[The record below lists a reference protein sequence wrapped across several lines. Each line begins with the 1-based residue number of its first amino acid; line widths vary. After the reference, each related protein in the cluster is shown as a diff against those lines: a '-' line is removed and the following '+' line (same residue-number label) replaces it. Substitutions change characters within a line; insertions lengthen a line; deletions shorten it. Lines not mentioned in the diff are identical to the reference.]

1 MKILRRLLYPFGLL
15 YGGITS
21 VRNFLFDQD
30 ILKSTEFDIPV
41 IAIGNLNV
49 GGTGKTPQVEYLAR
63 LLSPYYKVAILS
75 RGYKRSSK
83 GFFLADEKST
93 VAMLGDEP
101 FQYHR
106 KFPEISVAVDAN
118 RTEGIQNILK
128 LRPETEVILL
138 DDAYQHRKV
147 KAGFYILLTS
157 YSDLFSDD
165 LMLPAGNL
173 RESKS
178 GANRAAIVIVTK
190 CPSDL
195 SQEQQQKVKS
205 KLALAKNQQLF
216 FSTIEYDEFVF
227 SETNS
232 ISVEEVKLKD
242 KTLLAGIAK
251 PKYFFDFLKKPSD
264 TLLEFPDHHNFNNS
278 EINLIKTKAQEN
290 LVITTEK
297 DYVRLFDSVISENL
311 YYLPIKSAFII
322 DKELFDNNILGFV
335 KDFPKN

>member
-178 GANRAAIVIVTK
+178 GADRAAIVIVTK

>member
-1 MKILRRLLYPFGLL
+1 MKILRKLLYPFGLL

-21 VRNFLFDQD
+21 IRNFLYDQK
-30 ILKSTEFDIPV
+30 ILKSTEFDVPV

-49 GGTGKTPQVEYLAR
+49 GGTGKTPQVEYLTR
-63 LLSPYYKVAILS
+63 LLTPYYKVAILS

-83 GFFLADEKST
+83 GFFLADENST
-93 VAMLGDEP
+93 AAMLGDEP

-106 KFPEISVAVDAN
+106 KFPQVSVAVDAN
-118 RTEGIQNILK
+118 RTQGIQNILK
-128 LRPETEVILL
+128 LRPETQVVLL

-165 LMLPAGNL
+165 LLLPAGNL
-173 RESKS
+173 REYKS
-178 GANRAAIVIVTK
+178 GADRAALVIVTK
-190 CPSDL
+190 CPSNL

-205 KLALAKNQQLF
+205 KLALSDNQKLF

-251 PKYFFDFLKKPSD
+251 PNYFFDFLKKPSD
-264 TLLEFPDHHNFNNS
+264 TLLKFPDHHNFTVE
-278 EINLIKTKAQEN
+278 EINAVKSKAQQN

-297 DYVRLFDSVISENL
+297 DYVRLYDSVVSENL
-311 YYLPIKSAFII
+311 YYLPIKSAFLK
-322 DKELFDNNILGFV
+322 DNELFDISILDFV
-335 KDFPKN
+335 KGFSKI

>member
-21 VRNFLFDQD
+21 FRNFLFDKNL
-30 ILKSTEFDIPV
+30 LKSTEFDIPV

-83 GFFLADEKST
+83 GFFLADGNST
-93 VAMLGDEP
+93 AAMLGDEP

-106 KFPEISVAVDAN
+106 KFPEVAVAVDAN

-128 LRPETEVILL
+128 LKPQTQVILL

-147 KAGFYILLTS
+147 KAGLYILLTS

-165 LMLPAGNL
+165 LILPAGNL

-178 GANRAAIVIVTK
+178 GANRAATVIVTK

-195 SQEQQQKVKS
+195 SEEEIQKVKS
-205 KLALAKNQQLF
+205 KLALAENQQLF
-216 FSTIEYDEFVF
+216 FSTIEYDDFVF

-232 ISVEEVKLKD
+232 ISVEEIKSKD

-251 PKYFFDFLKKPSD
+251 PKYFFDFLKKPAD
-264 TLLEFPDHHNFNNS
+264 TLLEFPDHHNFTSS
-278 EINLIKTKAQEN
+278 EIDSIKLKAKDQF
-290 LVITTEK
+290 VITTEK
-297 DYVRLFDSVISENL
+297 DYVRLYDSVISDNL
-311 YYLPIKSAFII
+311 YYLPIKSAFLK
-322 DKELFDNNILGFV
+322 DNELFDKSILGFL
-335 KDFPKN
+335 KTFER

>member
-21 VRNFLFDQD
+21 FRNFLFDKN
-30 ILKSTEFDIPV
+30 ILKSTEFDLPV

-49 GGTGKTPQVEYLAR
+49 GGTGKTPQVEYLVR

-83 GFFLADEKST
+83 GFFLADENST
-93 VAMLGDEP
+93 TAMLGDEP

-106 KFPEISVAVDAN
+106 KFPEVSVAVDAN
-118 RTEGIQNILK
+118 RTEGIQNILQ
-128 LRPETEVILL
+128 LRPKTEVILL

-147 KAGFYILLTS
+147 KAGLYILLTS
-157 YSDLFSDD
+157 YSDLFADD
-165 LMLPAGNL
+165 LLLPAGNL

-178 GANRAAIVIVTK
+178 GADRAAIVIVTK

-195 SQEQQQKVKS
+195 SQDQQRKVSS
-205 KLALAKNQQLF
+205 KLALTKNQQLF
-216 FSTIEYDEFVF
+216 FSTIEYDDFVF
-227 SETNS
+227 SETKS
-232 ISVEEVKLKD
+232 IPVQDVKLND
-242 KTLLAGIAK
+242 KILLAGIAK

-264 TLLEFPDHHNFNNS
+264 IVLEFPDHHNFTAS
-278 EINLIKTKAQEN
+278 EIESLKDKAKEQ

-297 DYVRLFDSVISENL
+297 DYVRLYDSVVSDNL
-311 YYLPIKSAFII
+311 YYLPIKSAFLE
-322 DKELFDNNILGFV
+322 DKELFDKSILDFV
-335 KDFPKN
+335 KNFDNK

>member
-1 MKILRRLLYPFGLL
+1 MKILRKLLYPFGLL

-21 VRNFLFDQD
+21 IRNFLFDKE
-30 ILKSTEFDIPV
+30 ILKSTEFDIPI

-49 GGTGKTPQVEYLAR
+49 GGTGKTPQVEYLTR
-63 LLSPYYKVAILS
+63 LLTPYYKVAILS

-83 GFFLADEKST
+83 GFFLADENST
-93 VAMLGDEP
+93 AVMLGDEP
-101 FQYHR
+101 FQYYR
-106 KFPEISVAVDAN
+106 KFPNVRVAVDAN

-128 LRPETEVILL
+128 THPDTEVVLL

-147 KAGFYILLTS
+147 KAELYILLTS

-165 LMLPAGNL
+165 LLLPAGNL

-178 GANRAAIVIVTK
+178 GADRAAIVIVTK
-190 CPSDL
+190 CPSIL

-205 KLALAKNQQLF
+205 KLALAENQQLF

-227 SETNS
+227 SENNS
-232 ISVEEVKLKD
+232 IPVQEVKLEN

-251 PKYFFDFLKKPSD
+251 PKYFFDYLKKPSD
-264 TLLEFPDHHNFNNS
+264 TLLEFPDHHNFIPT
-278 EINLIKTKAQEN
+278 EIESIKAKAKEN

-297 DYVRLFDSVISENL
+297 DYVRLYNSVVSDNL
-311 YYLPIKSAFII
+311 YYLPIKSAFLK
-322 DKELFDNNILGFV
+322 DKELFDKSIL
-335 KDFPKN
+335 DFLKNSSSK

>member
-147 KAGFYILLTS
+147 KAEFYILLTS

>member
-21 VRNFLFDQD
+21 FRNFLFDQD
-30 ILKSTEFDIPV
+30 ILKSTAFDIPV

-83 GFFLADEKST
+83 GFFLADESST
-93 VAMLGDEP
+93 AAMLGDEP

-106 KFPEISVAVDAN
+106 KFPEVSVAVDAD

-128 LRPETEVILL
+128 LRPETQVILL

-147 KAGFYILLTS
+147 KAGLYILLTS

-178 GANRAAIVIVTK
+178 GAQRAAMVIVTK
-190 CPSDL
+190 CPTNL
-195 SQEQQQKVKS
+195 SEELQQKVRS

-216 FSTIEYDEFVF
+216 FSAIEYDHFVF
-227 SETNS
+227 SENNS
-232 ISVEEVKLKD
+232 IAIDEVKLKD
-242 KTLLAGIAK
+242 KTLLAGIAM
-251 PKYFFDFLKKPSD
+251 PKYFFDFLKKPTD
-264 TLLEFPDHHNFNNS
+264 TLLEFPDHHNFTGS
-278 EINLIKTKAQEN
+278 ELDSIKKTSQDNL
-290 LVITTEK
+290 LITTEK
-297 DYVRLFDSVISENL
+297 DYVRLYDVVVSDNL
-311 YYLPIKSAFII
+311 YYLPIKSAFLK
-322 DKELFDNNILGFV
+322 DKESFDISILDFV
-335 KDFPKN
+335 KNFPKE

>member
-21 VRNFLFDQD
+21 VRNFLFDHN
-30 ILKSTEFDIPV
+30 ILKSTEFEIPV

-93 VAMLGDEP
+93 AAMLGDEP

-128 LRPETEVILL
+128 LRPKTEVILL

-195 SQEQQQKVKS
+195 SKEQQQKVKS

-297 DYVRLFDSVISENL
+297 DYVRLYDSVVSDNL
-311 YYLPIKSAFII
+311 YYLPIKSAFIK

>member
-1 MKILRRLLYPFGLL
+1 MKILRRLLYPFGLI

-21 VRNFLFDQD
+21 FRNFLFDKNV
-30 ILKSTEFDIPV
+30 LKSTEFEIPV

-63 LLSPYYKVAILS
+63 LLSPYYKVAVLS

-83 GFFLADEKST
+83 GFSLADEKST
-93 VAMLGDEP
+93 AAMLGDEP

-128 LRPETEVILL
+128 LVPETKVILL

-147 KAGFYILLTS
+147 RAGLYILLTS

-165 LMLPAGNL
+165 LLLPAGNL
-173 RESKS
+173 REPKS
-178 GANRAAIVIVTK
+178 GADRAAIVIVTK

-195 SQEQQQKVKS
+195 TQKQLDKVKS

-216 FSTIEYDEFVF
+216 FSRIEYDDFVL

-232 ISVEEVKLKD
+232 ILVQEVKSKD

-251 PKYFFDFLKKPSD
+251 PKYFFDFLKKPGDSI
-264 TLLEFPDHHNFNNS
+264 LEFPDHHNFTS
-278 EINLIKTKAQEN
+278 IEINAIKLKAQKQ

-297 DYVRLFDSVISENL
+297 DYVRLYDSVVSENL
-311 YYLPIKSAFII
+311 YYLPIKSSLLN
-322 DKELFDNNILGFV
+322 DKQLFDDGILDFV
-335 KDFPKN
+335 KNFSKK

>member
-1 MKILRRLLYPFGLL
+1 MKFLRKLLYPFALL
-15 YGGITS
+15 YGTITS
-21 VRNFLFDQD
+21 FRNFLFDQN

-63 LLSPYYKVAILS
+63 LLSPYYQVAILS

-83 GFFLADEKST
+83 GFFLADAKST
-93 VAMLGDEP
+93 AAMLGDEP

-106 KFPEISVAVDAN
+106 KFPEVSVAVDAN

-128 LRPETEVILL
+128 LVPKTKIILL

-147 KAGFYILLTS
+147 KAGLYILLTS

-178 GANRAAIVIVTK
+178 GADRAAIVIVTK

-195 SQEQQQKVKS
+195 NAEQQQTVRT

-216 FSTIEYDEFVF
+216 FSTIQYDDLVL
-227 SETNS
+227 SENKS
-232 ISVEEVKLKD
+232 INIDEVKSSD

-251 PKYFFDFLKKPSD
+251 PQYFFDFLKKPTD
-264 TLLEFPDHHNFNNS
+264 TLLKFPDHHNFTS
-278 EINLIKTKAQEN
+278 TEIDAINAKTKEG

-297 DYVRLFDSVISENL
+297 DYVRLYKAVVHDNL
-311 YYLPIKSAFII
+311 YYLLIKTAFLNESESF
-322 DKELFDNNILGFV
+322 DKSILEFV
-335 KDFPKN
+335 KTFSKQ

>member
-21 VRNFLFDQD
+21 FRNFLFDHN
-30 ILKSTEFDIPV
+30 ILKSTEFDIPI

-83 GFFLADEKST
+83 GFFLADEYST
-93 VAMLGDEP
+93 ATMLGDEP

-106 KFPEISVAVDAN
+106 KFPEVSVAVDAN
-118 RTEGIQNILK
+118 RTEGIQNILR
-128 LRPETEVILL
+128 LRPQTQVILL

-147 KAGFYILLTS
+147 KAGLYILLTS
-157 YSDLFSDD
+157 YSDLFSED

-178 GANRAAIVIVTK
+178 GAERAAIVIVTK

-195 SQEQQQKVKS
+195 TQEQQQKVKS
-205 KLALAKNQQLF
+205 KLALAKNQNLF
-216 FSTIEYDEFVF
+216 FSAIEYDEFVF
-227 SETNS
+227 SESNS
-232 ISVEEVKLKD
+232 IPVQEVKSKD

-264 TLLEFPDHHNFNNS
+264 TLLEFPDHHNFTS
-278 EINLIKTKAQEN
+278 TEIESIKVKAQEN

-297 DYVRLFDSVISENL
+297 DYVRLYDSVVADHL
-311 YYLPIKSAFII
+311 YYLPIKSAILKNQ
-322 DKELFDNNILGFV
+322 DLFDKTILDFV
-335 KDFPKN
+335 KSFPKN

>member
-21 VRNFLFDQD
+21 FRNFLFDKNL
-30 ILKSTEFDIPV
+30 LKSTEFDIPV

-83 GFFLADEKST
+83 GFFLADGNST
-93 VAMLGDEP
+93 AAMLGDEP

-106 KFPEISVAVDAN
+106 KFPEVAVAVDAN

-128 LRPETEVILL
+128 LKPQTQVILL

-147 KAGFYILLTS
+147 KAGLYILLTS
-157 YSDLFSDD
+157 FSDLFSDD
-165 LMLPAGNL
+165 LILPAGNL

-195 SQEQQQKVKS
+195 SEEEQQKVKS
-205 KLALAKNQQLF
+205 KLALAENQQLF
-216 FSTIEYDEFVF
+216 FSTIEYDDFVF

-232 ISVEEVKLKD
+232 ISVEEIKSKD

-251 PKYFFDFLKKPSD
+251 PKYFFDFLKKPTD
-264 TLLEFPDHHNFNNS
+264 TLLEFPDHHNFTPS
-278 EINLIKTKAQEN
+278 EIDSIKLKAKDQF
-290 LVITTEK
+290 VITTEK
-297 DYVRLFDSVISENL
+297 DYVRLYDSVISDNL
-311 YYLPIKSAFII
+311 YYLPIKSAFLK
-322 DKELFDNNILGFV
+322 DNELFDKSILGFL
-335 KDFPKN
+335 KTFER

>member
-1 MKILRRLLYPFGLL
+1 MKILRRLLYPLGLL

-21 VRNFLFDQD
+21 IRNFLFDTN
-30 ILKSTEFDIPV
+30 ILKSTQFDIPV

-83 GFFLADEKST
+83 GFILADANST
-93 VAMLGDEP
+93 AAMLGDEP

-106 KFPEISVAVDAN
+106 KFPQVSVVVDAN

-128 LRPETEVILL
+128 LRPETDVILL

-147 KAGFYILLTS
+147 KAGLYILLTS
-157 YSDLFSDD
+157 YSDLFADD

-173 RESKS
+173 REGKS
-178 GANRAAIVIVTK
+178 GANRAAMVIVTK

-195 SQEQQQKVKS
+195 TEDQQYKVKS

-216 FSTIEYDEFVF
+216 FSKIEYDQFVF
-227 SETNS
+227 SESKS
-232 ISVEEVKLKD
+232 ISVEEVKSND

-251 PKYFFDFLKKPSD
+251 PKYFFDFLKKTSD
-264 TLLEFPDHHNFNNS
+264 TLLEFSDHHNFTS
-278 EINLIKTKAQEN
+278 TEIDLIKNKAQDN

-297 DYVRLFDSVISENL
+297 DYVRLYDSVVSDNL
-311 YYLPIKSAFII
+311 YYLPIKSQFLK
-322 DKELFDNNILGFV
+322 DKELFDRSILDFV
-335 KDFPKN
+335 KNFSGK

>member
-63 LLSPYYKVAILS
+63 LLSPYFKVAILS

>member
-1 MKILRRLLYPFGLL
+1 MKLLRKLLYPFGLL

-21 VRNFLFDQD
+21 FRNFLFDKNV
-30 ILKSTEFDIPV
+30 LKSTEFDIPV

-83 GFFLADEKST
+83 GFFLADENST
-93 VAMLGDEP
+93 ASMLGDEP

-106 KFPEISVAVDAN
+106 KFPKISVAVDAN

-128 LRPETEVILL
+128 LVPQTHVILL

-147 KAGFYILLTS
+147 KAGLYVLLTS

-178 GANRAAIVIVTK
+178 GAERAAIVVVTK

-195 SQEQQQKVKS
+195 SEEQQQKVRF

-216 FSTIEYDEFVF
+216 FSAIQYDDFVF

-232 ISVEEVKLKD
+232 IPVEEVKSND

-251 PKYFFDFLKKPSD
+251 PKYFFDFLKKSTD
-264 TLLEFPDHHNFNNS
+264 TLLEFPDHHNFTLS
-278 EINLIKTKAQEN
+278 DIDSIKLKAEEQI
-290 LVITTEK
+290 VITTEK
-297 DYVRLFDSVISENL
+297 DYVRLYDAVVSDNL
-311 YYLPIKSAFII
+311 YYLPIKSTFLQEEDVFDKSII
-322 DKELFDNNILGFV
+322 DFV
-335 KDFPKN
+335 KNFPPK